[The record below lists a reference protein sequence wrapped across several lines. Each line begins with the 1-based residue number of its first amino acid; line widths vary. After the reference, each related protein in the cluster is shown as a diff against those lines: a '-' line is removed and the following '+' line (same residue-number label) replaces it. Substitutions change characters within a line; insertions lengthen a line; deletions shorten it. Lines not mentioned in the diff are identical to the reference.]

1 MPGRETVAWIPKE
14 TVALARLRAI
24 FDGSGGFDKATVER
38 LAETGIPLVLALEK
52 KLTND
57 GRDFIEIKDVVA
69 IGWGPPAP

>member
-1 MPGRETVAWIPKE
+1 MSYNYVLLQSNQVIDLPGNRAFNL
-14 TVALARLRAI
+14 ALPLPAFAP
-24 FDGSGGFDKATVER
+24 TVER
-38 LAETGIPLVLALEK
+38 LAETGVPVVLALEK